1 MRRACIII
9 AACLLITACA
19 APKVVQDY
27 QRDSVV
33 VIRDSVVVIRDTVR
47 FRDSLVLVPV
57 PQGSDKAVLP
67 DSDTSRLETDIA
79 ESVAYVADGQLHHA
93 LRNKDAAPIPV
104 TIKLPERIHS
114 ESRITT
120 TDETRDKIIYN
131 RIVETVE
138 VEKELS
144 RLQRFMMSLGWVV
157 LIGTVAW
164 LAWKIYRL
172 VRL

>member
-1 MRRACIII
+1 MALMRKYMSSRVSIMV
-9 AACLLITACA
+9 ACLLMTACA

-33 VIRDSVVVIRDTVR
+33 VIRDSVR

-79 ESVAYVADGQLHHA
+79 ESVAYVADGKLHHT
-93 LRNKDAAPIPV
+93 LRNKEAALIPV
-104 TIKLPERIHS
+104 TIKLPERLHY
-114 ESRITT
+114 
-120 TDETRDKIIYN
+120 ETRDKIIYN

-138 VEKELS
+138 VEKEFS

-157 LIGTVAW
+157 LIGAVAW

>member
-1 MRRACIII
+1 MV
-9 AACLLITACA
+9 ACLLMTACA

-33 VIRDSVVVIRDTVR
+33 VIRDSIR

-67 DSDTSRLETDIA
+67 DSDTSRLETNVA
-79 ESVAYVADGQLHHA
+79 ESVAYVADGKLHHT
-93 LRNKDAAPIPV
+93 LRNKDAALIPV
-104 TIKLPERIHS
+104 TIKLPERIHY
-114 ESRITT
+114 
-120 TDETRDKIIYN
+120 ETRDKIIYN

-157 LIGTVAW
+157 LIGAVAW

-172 VRL
+172 VKI

>member
-1 MRRACIII
+1 M
-9 AACLLITACA
+9 AACLLMTACA

-27 QRDSVV
+27 QCDSVV
-33 VIRDSVVVIRDTVR
+33 VIRDSVR

-79 ESVAYVADGQLHHA
+79 ESVAYVADGKLHHT
-93 LRNKDAAPIPV
+93 LRNKDAALIPV
-104 TIKLPERIHS
+104 TIKLPERLHY
-114 ESRITT
+114 
-120 TDETRDKIIYN
+120 ETRDKIIYN
-131 RIVETVE
+131 RIVEIVE

-157 LIGTVAW
+157 LIGAVAW
-164 LAWKIYRL
+164 LAWKIYKL

>member
-1 MRRACIII
+1 M
-9 AACLLITACA
+9 AACLLMTACA

-33 VIRDSVVVIRDTVR
+33 VIRDSVR

-79 ESVAYVADGQLHHA
+79 ESIAYVADGQLHHA
-93 LRNKDAAPIPV
+93 LRNKDAALIPV
-104 TIKLPERIHS
+104 TIKLPERIHY
-114 ESRITT
+114 
-120 TDETRDKIIYN
+120 ETRDKIIYN

-138 VEKELS
+138 VKKELS

-157 LIGTVAW
+157 LIGAVAW

>member
-1 MRRACIII
+1 M
-9 AACLLITACA
+9 AACLLMTACA

-33 VIRDSVVVIRDTVR
+33 VIRDSVR

-57 PQGSDKAVLP
+57 PQGSDKAVRP

-79 ESVAYVADGQLHHA
+79 ESVAYVADGKLHHT
-93 LRNKDAAPIPV
+93 LRNKDAALIPV
-104 TIKLPERIHS
+104 TIKLPERIHY
-114 ESRITT
+114 
-120 TDETRDKIIYN
+120 ETRDKIIYN

-144 RLQRFMMSLGWVV
+144 RLQRFIMSLGWVV
-157 LIGTVAW
+157 LIGAVAW

>member
-1 MRRACIII
+1 MV
-9 AACLLITACA
+9 ACLLMTACA

-33 VIRDSVVVIRDTVR
+33 VIRDSVR

-79 ESVAYVADGQLHHA
+79 ESVAYVADGKLHHT
-93 LRNKDAAPIPV
+93 LRNKEAALIPV
-104 TIKLPERIHS
+104 TIKLPERLHY
-114 ESRITT
+114 
-120 TDETRDKIIYN
+120 ETRDKIIYN

-138 VEKELS
+138 VEKEFS

-157 LIGTVAW
+157 LIGAVAW

>member
-1 MRRACIII
+1 M
-9 AACLLITACA
+9 AACLLMTACA
-19 APKVVQDY
+19 TPKVVQDY

-33 VIRDSVVVIRDTVR
+33 VIRDSVR

-79 ESVAYVADGQLHHA
+79 ESVAYVADGKLHHT
-93 LRNKDAAPIPV
+93 LRNKDAALIPV
-104 TIKLPERIHS
+104 TIKLPERIHY
-114 ESRITT
+114 
-120 TDETRDKIIYN
+120 ETRDKIIYN

-157 LIGTVAW
+157 LIGAVAW

>member
-1 MRRACIII
+1 MI
-9 AACLLITACA
+9 AACCLATACA

-33 VIRDSVVVIRDTVR
+33 VIRDSVR

-67 DSDTSRLETDIA
+67 DSDTSRLETDVA
-79 ESVAYVADGQLHHA
+79 ESVAYVADGKLHHT
-93 LRNKDAAPIPV
+93 LRNKEAALIPV
-104 TIKLPERIHS
+104 TIKLPERLHY
-114 ESRITT
+114 EA
-120 TDETRDKIIYN
+120 RDKIIYN

-157 LIGTVAW
+157 LIGAVAW
-164 LAWKIYRL
+164 LAWKMYRL

>member
-1 MRRACIII
+1 MVSMRRYMNSRVSIM
-9 AACLLITACA
+9 AACCLMTACA

-33 VIRDSVVVIRDTVR
+33 VIRDSVR

-93 LRNKDAAPIPV
+93 LRNKDAALIPV
-104 TIKLPERIHS
+104 TIKLPERLHY
-114 ESRITT
+114 ER
-120 TDETRDKIIYN
+120 RDKIIYN

-157 LIGTVAW
+157 LIGAVTW

-172 VRL
+172 LRL

>member
-1 MRRACIII
+1 M
-9 AACLLITACA
+9 AACLLMTACA

-33 VIRDSVVVIRDTVR
+33 VIRDSVR

-93 LRNKDAAPIPV
+93 LRNKDAALIPV
-104 TIKLPERIHS
+104 TIKLPERLHY
-114 ESRITT
+114 
-120 TDETRDKIIYN
+120 ETRDKIIYN

-157 LIGTVAW
+157 LIGAVAW

>member
-1 MRRACIII
+1 M
-9 AACLLITACA
+9 AACLLMTACA

-33 VIRDSVVVIRDTVR
+33 VIRDSVR

-93 LRNKDAAPIPV
+93 LRNKDAALIPV
-104 TIKLPERIHS
+104 TIKLPERIHY
-114 ESRITT
+114 
-120 TDETRDKIIYN
+120 ETRDKIIYN

-157 LIGTVAW
+157 LIGAVAW

>member
-1 MRRACIII
+1 MI
-9 AACLLITACA
+9 AACLMMTACA

-33 VIRDSVVVIRDTVR
+33 VIRDSVR

-67 DSDTSRLETDIA
+67 DSDTSRLETDVA
-79 ESVAYVADGQLHHA
+79 ESVAYVADGKLHHT
-93 LRNKDAAPIPV
+93 LRNKDAALIPV
-104 TIKLPERIHS
+104 TIKMPERLHY
-114 ESRITT
+114 
-120 TDETRDKIIYN
+120 ETRDKIIYN

-157 LIGTVAW
+157 LIGAVAW

>member
-1 MRRACIII
+1 MSSRVSIMV
-9 AACLLITACA
+9 ACLLMTACA

-33 VIRDSVVVIRDTVR
+33 VIRDSVR

-79 ESVAYVADGQLHHA
+79 ESVAYVADGKLHHT
-93 LRNKDAAPIPV
+93 LRNKEAALIPV
-104 TIKLPERIHS
+104 TIKLPERLHY
-114 ESRITT
+114 
-120 TDETRDKIIYN
+120 ETRDKIIYN

-144 RLQRFMMSLGWVV
+144 RLQMFMMSLGWVV
-157 LIGTVAW
+157 LIGAVAW

>member
-1 MRRACIII
+1 M
-9 AACLLITACA
+9 AACLLMTACA

-33 VIRDSVVVIRDTVR
+33 VIRDSIR

-93 LRNKDAAPIPV
+93 LRNKDAALIPV
-104 TIKLPERIHS
+104 TIKLPERIHY
-114 ESRITT
+114 
-120 TDETRDKIIYN
+120 ETRDKIIYN

-138 VEKELS
+138 VEKELTKWQS
-144 RLQRFMMSLGWVV
+144 FKMKTGGTTLAI
-157 LIGTVAW
+157 LIIAIVTAA
-164 LAWKIYRL
+164 LYLFLKFKNLIKL
-172 VRL
+172 

>member
-1 MRRACIII
+1 M
-9 AACLLITACA
+9 AACLLMTACA

-33 VIRDSVVVIRDTVR
+33 VIRDSIR

-93 LRNKDAAPIPV
+93 LRNKDAALIPV
-104 TIKLPERIHS
+104 TIKLPERIHY
-114 ESRITT
+114 
-120 TDETRDKIIYN
+120 ETRDKIIYN

-157 LIGTVAW
+157 LIGAVAW

>member
-1 MRRACIII
+1 MALMRRYMSSRVSIM
-9 AACLLITACA
+9 AACLLMTACA

-33 VIRDSVVVIRDTVR
+33 VIRDSVR

-93 LRNKDAAPIPV
+93 LRNKDAALIPV
-104 TIKLPERIHS
+104 TIKLPERIHY
-114 ESRITT
+114 
-120 TDETRDKIIYN
+120 ETRDKIIYN

-157 LIGTVAW
+157 LIGAVAW
-164 LAWKIYRL
+164 LAWKMYRL

>member
-1 MRRACIII
+1 MI
-9 AACLLITACA
+9 AACLMMTACA

-33 VIRDSVVVIRDTVR
+33 VIRDSVR

-67 DSDTSRLETDIA
+67 DSDTSRLETDVA
-79 ESVAYVADGQLHHA
+79 ESVAYVADGKLHHT
-93 LRNKDAAPIPV
+93 LRNKEAALIPV
-104 TIKLPERIHS
+104 TIKMPERLHY
-114 ESRITT
+114 
-120 TDETRDKIIYN
+120 ETRDKIIYN

-157 LIGTVAW
+157 LIGAVAW

>member
-1 MRRACIII
+1 M
-9 AACLLITACA
+9 TACA

-27 QRDSVV
+27 QRDSGVI
-33 VIRDSVVVIRDTVR
+33 IRDSVR

-79 ESVAYVADGQLHHA
+79 ESVAYVADGKLHHT
-93 LRNKDAAPIPV
+93 LRNKDAALIPV
-104 TIKLPERIHS
+104 TIKLPERLHY
-114 ESRITT
+114 
-120 TDETRDKIIYN
+120 ETRDKIIYN

-157 LIGTVAW
+157 LIGAVAW

>member
-1 MRRACIII
+1 M
-9 AACLLITACA
+9 TACA

-33 VIRDSVVVIRDTVR
+33 VIRDSVR

-79 ESVAYVADGQLHHA
+79 ESVAYVADGKLHHT
-93 LRNKDAAPIPV
+93 LRNKEAALIPV
-104 TIKLPERIHS
+104 TIKLPERLHY
-114 ESRITT
+114 
-120 TDETRDKIIYN
+120 ETRNKIIYN

-157 LIGTVAW
+157 LIGAVAW
-164 LAWKIYRL
+164 LAWKIYGL

>member
-1 MRRACIII
+1 MI
-9 AACLLITACA
+9 AACCLITACA

-33 VIRDSVVVIRDTVR
+33 VIRDSVR

-57 PQGSDKAVLP
+57 PQGSDKTVLP

-79 ESVAYVADGQLHHA
+79 ESIAYVADGQLHHA
-93 LRNKDAAPIPV
+93 LRNKDAALIPV
-104 TIKLPERIHS
+104 TIKLPERIHY
-114 ESRITT
+114 
-120 TDETRDKIIYN
+120 ETRDKIIYN

-157 LIGTVAW
+157 LIGAVAW

>member
-1 MRRACIII
+1 MI
-9 AACLLITACA
+9 AACCLITACA

-33 VIRDSVVVIRDTVR
+33 FIRDSVR

-67 DSDTSRLETDIA
+67 DSDTSRLETDVA
-79 ESVAYVADGQLHHA
+79 ESVAYVADGKLHHT
-93 LRNKDAAPIPV
+93 LRNKEAALIPV
-104 TIKLPERIHS
+104 TIKLPERLHY
-114 ESRITT
+114 EA
-120 TDETRDKIIYN
+120 RDKIIYN

-144 RLQRFMMSLGWVV
+144 RLQRFIMSLGWVV
-157 LIGTVAW
+157 LVGAVSW

-172 VRL
+172 VKL

>member
-1 MRRACIII
+1 MV
-9 AACLLITACA
+9 ACLLMTACA

-33 VIRDSVVVIRDTVR
+33 VIRDSVR

-79 ESVAYVADGQLHHA
+79 ESVADVADGKLHHT
-93 LRNKDAAPIPV
+93 LRNKEAALIPV
-104 TIKLPERIHS
+104 TIKLPERLHY
-114 ESRITT
+114 
-120 TDETRDKIIYN
+120 ETRDKIIYN

-138 VEKELS
+138 VEKEFS

-157 LIGTVAW
+157 LIGAVAW

>member
-1 MRRACIII
+1 MSSRVSIMV
-9 AACLLITACA
+9 ACLLMTACA

-33 VIRDSVVVIRDTVR
+33 VIRDSVR

-79 ESVAYVADGQLHHA
+79 ESVAYVADGKLHHT
-93 LRNKDAAPIPV
+93 LRNKEAALIPV
-104 TIKLPERIHS
+104 TIKLPERLHY
-114 ESRITT
+114 
-120 TDETRDKIIYN
+120 ETRDKIIYN

-138 VEKELS
+138 VEKEFS

-157 LIGTVAW
+157 LIGAVAW

>member
-1 MRRACIII
+1 MNSRVSI
-9 AACLLITACA
+9 ALICMLMTACA
-19 APKVVQDY
+19 TPKVMQNY

-33 VIRDSVVVIRDTVR
+33 IIRDSVR

-57 PQGSDKAVLP
+57 PQGSDKAVLS

-79 ESVAYVADGQLHHA
+79 ESVAYVSGGKLYHA
-93 LRNKDAAPIPV
+93 LRNKDSALIPV
-104 TIKLPERIHS
+104 TIKLPERLHY
-114 ESRITT
+114 
-120 TDETRDKIIYN
+120 ETRDKIIYN

-157 LIGTVAW
+157 LIGAVAW

>member
-1 MRRACIII
+1 MV
-9 AACLLITACA
+9 ACLLMTACA

-33 VIRDSVVVIRDTVR
+33 IIRDSVR

-57 PQGSDKAVLP
+57 PQGSDKAVLS

-79 ESVAYVADGQLHHA
+79 ESVAYVSGGKLYHV
-93 LRNKDAAPIPV
+93 LRNKDSALIPV
-104 TIKLPERIHS
+104 TIKLPERLHY
-114 ESRITT
+114 
-120 TDETRDKIIYN
+120 ETRDKIIYN

-157 LIGTVAW
+157 LIGAVAW

>member
-1 MRRACIII
+1 MALMRKYMSSRVSIMV
-9 AACLLITACA
+9 ACLLMTACA

-33 VIRDSVVVIRDTVR
+33 VIRDSVR

-79 ESVAYVADGQLHHA
+79 ESVAYVADGKLHHT
-93 LRNKDAAPIPV
+93 LRNKEAALIPV
-104 TIKLPERIHS
+104 TIKLPERLHY
-114 ESRITT
+114 
-120 TDETRDKIIYN
+120 ETRDKIIYN

-157 LIGTVAW
+157 LIGAVAW

>member
-1 MRRACIII
+1 MI
-9 AACLLITACA
+9 AACLLMTACA

-33 VIRDSVVVIRDTVR
+33 VIRDSVR

-79 ESVAYVADGQLHHA
+79 ESVAYVADGKLHHT
-93 LRNKDAAPIPV
+93 LSNKDAALIPV
-104 TIKLPERIHS
+104 TIKLPERIHY
-114 ESRITT
+114 
-120 TDETRDKIIYN
+120 ETRDKIIYN

-157 LIGTVAW
+157 LIGAVAW

>member
-1 MRRACIII
+1 M

-33 VIRDSVVVIRDTVR
+33 VIRDSVR

-79 ESVAYVADGQLHHA
+79 ESVAYVADGKLHHA
-93 LRNKDAAPIPV
+93 LRNKDAALIPV
-104 TIKLPERIHS
+104 TIKLPERIHY
-114 ESRITT
+114 
-120 TDETRDKIIYN
+120 ETRDKIIYN

-138 VEKELS
+138 IEKELS

-157 LIGTVAW
+157 LIGAVAW

>member
-1 MRRACIII
+1 M
-9 AACLLITACA
+9 TACA
-19 APKVVQDY
+19 APKVMQDY

-33 VIRDSVVVIRDTVR
+33 IIRDSVR

-93 LRNKDAAPIPV
+93 LRNKDAALIPV
-104 TIKLPERIHS
+104 TIKLPERIHY
-114 ESRITT
+114 
-120 TDETRDKIIYN
+120 ETRDKIIYN

-157 LIGTVAW
+157 LIGAVAW